1 MSNSTKK
8 SSEKAL
14 PEDPVSSKVISVD
27 PVSSKVI
34 SVDPVSQNNPSEV
47 TKKLIGKKIVIDW
60 KKTIMK
66 PLNPADLPL
75 KRPSPPPIE
84 SQVPKKRAKKMIV
97 PMRSTQQAEI
107 TQEPEKA
114 ANEDDDDEVIVL
126 PPELPIDIDALPD
139 VAEAAKKDSTGL
151 NLLKCEFCNAV
162 SNKRE
167 TLDEHIRLSHNSPCV
182 LCKMTFSSEILLS
195 EHVAMRHK
203 AIGTKKRKQALEPK
217 TVEDGGFRMSARNY
231 GRHSRTDELYNI
243 ITSERVEKTKRILAK
258 SRAAQ

>member
-14 PEDPVSSKVISVD
+14 PED

-114 ANEDDDDEVIVL
+114 ANDDDDEVIVL

-139 VAEAAKKDSTGL
+139 VAEAAKKHSTGL

-182 LCKMTFSSEILLS
+182 LCKMTFSSEILLN

-231 GRHSRTDELYNI
+231 GRHSKTDELYNI

>member
-1 MSNSTKK
+1 MSNATKK
-8 SSEKAL
+8 SSENAL
-14 PEDPVSSKVISVD
+14 PED

-84 SQVPKKRAKKMIV
+84 SQLPKKRAKKMIV

-114 ANEDDDDEVIVL
+114 ANDDDDEVIVL